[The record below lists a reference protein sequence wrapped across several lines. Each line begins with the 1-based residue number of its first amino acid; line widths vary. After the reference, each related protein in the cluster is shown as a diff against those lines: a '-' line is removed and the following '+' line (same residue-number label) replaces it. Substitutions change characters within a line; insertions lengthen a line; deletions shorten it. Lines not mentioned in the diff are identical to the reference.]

1 LIVGQLEAK
10 KKVNK
15 FKNQSIHYFENAVRL
30 IEAGHAE
37 KASELLWGTVSQALK
52 AVAASRD
59 IELRSH
65 RQIRDYAMELSR
77 TLRDES
83 IRQAF
88 ISAQSLHSNFYESGL
103 LLEDVVMGADD
114 AKKLVAKLFELIPG
128 EEAPPEVS

>member
-1 LIVGQLEAK
+1 MEASSRVGK
-10 KKVNK
+10 HKS
-15 FKNQSIHYFENAVRL
+15 QSIHYYENALRF
-30 IEAGHAE
+30 IEAGDAE
-37 KASELLWGTVSQALK
+37 KASEFLWGSVSQAIK
-52 AVAASRD
+52 AVAMSRG

-65 RQIRDYAMELSR
+65 RRIRDYAIELAKS
-77 TLRDES
+77 LQDES

>member
-1 LIVGQLEAK
+1 LEASSRVGK
-10 KKVNK
+10 HKS
-15 FKNQSIHYFENAVRL
+15 QSIHYYENALRF
-30 IEAGHAE
+30 IEAGDAE
-37 KASELLWGTVSQALK
+37 KASEFLWGSVSQAIK
-52 AVAASRD
+52 AVAMSRG

-65 RQIRDYAMELSR
+65 RRIRDYAIELAKS
-77 TLRDES
+77 LQDES